1 MSPLQ
6 ADIRRYRS
14 DFPSRDLS
22 VVKLLARRVTLQV
35 IAVYRLGQWLRSRS
49 QPVRLCLSPIQW
61 LIYVPLD
68 HLLGRAYGIRLHAS
82 ADIGPGLYIG
92 HGGGIEV
99 RNCTIGAHCSIAQQ
113 TTIGPAAPGERGPV
127 IGSRVWIGA
136 HARVTGPIT
145 VGHGATIAAGA
156 HVSKD
161 VPPGSLA
168 AGNPARLV
176 RWFYDNADILG
187 DPTGRTLSALLTR
200 KDC

>member
-1 MSPLQ
+1 MSTLQ
-6 ADIRRYRS
+6 ADLRRYRS
-14 DFPSRDLS
+14 DFSRQDLS
-22 VVKLLARRVTLQV
+22 LLKLLGRRPTLQV
-35 IAVYRLGQWLRSRS
+35 IAVYRLGQWLRSNSRGIRLWLL
-49 QPVRLCLSPIQW
+49 PVTW
-61 LIYVPLD
+61 LIYTPLH

-99 RNCTIGAHCSIAQQ
+99 RDCTIGAHCSIAQQ
-113 TTIGPAAPGERGPV
+113 TTIGPAAPGERGPM

-156 HVSKD
+156 HVARD

-176 RWFYDNADILG
+176 KWFYDNAGILG
-187 DPTGRTLSALLTR
+187 DPIGGTTPALRTR